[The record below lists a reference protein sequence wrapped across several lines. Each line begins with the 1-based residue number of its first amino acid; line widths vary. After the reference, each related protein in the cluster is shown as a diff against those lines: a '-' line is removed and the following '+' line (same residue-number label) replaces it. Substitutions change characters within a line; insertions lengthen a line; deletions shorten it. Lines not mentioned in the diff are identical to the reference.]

1 MFQNLPEIT
10 ESNLRVVLEKEMD
23 YFTEL
28 LRRCTVTKT
37 PDEAIDCMCAELNRT
52 NPLLVKAVRGTVYA
66 VAGELEDDIKTEL
79 AWGAGIAFVPGILAI
94 LRLLDRA
101 LEAQKMEA
109 LLTKQH
115 SQKK

>member
-1 MFQNLPEIT
+1 MFQHLPEIT
-10 ESNLRVVLEKEMD
+10 ESNLKVVLEKEMD
-23 YFTEL
+23 YFTNL
-28 LRRCTVTKT
+28 LRRCTEETKM
-37 PDEAIDCMCAELNRT
+37 PDEAIDYMCVELNRT

-109 LLTKQH
+109 LLTN
-115 SQKK
+115 SQKQ